1 MGVDLRRD
9 LARYDNCHYVD
20 VTYTTGVGD
29 TREERRKT
37 GSPKTNSP
45 EETQHLDA
53 GQRRRSFSENLK
65 RARDIEGTPGELMAQ
80 DFQEKRV
87 FQEGKWQPP

>member
-1 MGVDLRRD
+1 MGVDLRRA

-65 RARDIEGTPGELMAQ
+65 RARDTEGTPGELMAR
-80 DFQEKRV
+80 FPREESISRR
-87 FQEGKWQPP
+87 